1 MIMPSGDAGDAFALA
16 CRLTDALDDVEF
28 GPAGKITI
36 SVGISQ
42 GPERDEPA
50 HWLPA
55 RRSR

>member
-1 MIMPSGDAGDAFALA
+1 MPSGDAGDAFALA